1 MTEEIYGERVGRQGR
16 LAVGTSAAIFDSQQH
31 RLLLQQ
37 RSDNGAWCVPGGSME
52 AGESLTEA
60 CAREVFEETGLQVVV
75 KRLISV
81 FSDPHW
87 LLRYPD
93 GNQLQA
99 VIFHFEAEAVGGELR
114 LGEETI
120 GLQYYSQAEM
130 SDLTMHPIDHLRIA
144 DSFAGC
150 VQTIIHDSF
159 KYGSVTNPSRV
170 YE

>member
-1 MTEEIYGERVGRQGR
+1 MTVEEIYGERVCRQGR
-16 LAVGTSAAIFDSQQH
+16 LAVGTSAAIFDSQRH

-37 RSDNGAWCVPGGSME
+37 RSDNGQWCVPGGSME

-60 CAREVFEETGLQVVV
+60 CAREVSEETGLQVIV

-93 GNQLQA
+93 GNQLQF
-99 VIFHFEAEAVGGELR
+99 VIFHFEAQAVSGELA
-114 LGEETI
+114 LGDETI
-120 GLQYYSQAEM
+120 GLRYYSQAEINN
-130 SDLTMHPIDHLRIA
+130 LTMHPIDHIRIA

-150 VQTIIHDSF
+150 DQTIIHNSI
-159 KYGSVTNPSRV
+159 KYPV
-170 YE
+170 